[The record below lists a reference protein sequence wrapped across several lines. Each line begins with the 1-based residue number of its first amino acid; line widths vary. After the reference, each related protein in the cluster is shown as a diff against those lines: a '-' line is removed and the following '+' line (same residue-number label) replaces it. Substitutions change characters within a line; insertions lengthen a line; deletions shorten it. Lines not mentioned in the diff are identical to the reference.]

1 MILGMSKIKEEFAK
15 RLHYAAD
22 RMGIPPEG
30 ENRQAEFGK
39 KLGVTQQAAQKWLN
53 GISIPKQEHCIEIA
67 LKAKISLE
75 WLMTGRGI
83 ANYGDDPISKVVSAM
98 QSMDAQT
105 QYQTVRLVNTL
116 AEPSQEPNG
125 KHNTQ

>member
-1 MILGMSKIKEEFAK
+1 MIMIMSKIKDEFSK

-30 ENRQAEFGK
+30 KNRQAEFGK
-39 KLGVTQQAAQKWLN
+39 KIGVSQQSAQKWFN
-53 GISIPKQEHCIEIA
+53 GISIPKPEHCIEIA

-83 ANYGDDPISKVVSAM
+83 ANYGDDPISKVVSVM

-105 QYQTVRLVNTL
+105 QYQTVRLVNSL
-116 AEPSQEPNG
+116 SEPIQEPNG
-125 KHNTQ
+125 KHSSQ